1 MNHERIQVV
10 IADDEPI
17 TRMDIKEILISEGY
31 EVIAEAADGFDA
43 VELCKNHHPDLILM
57 DVKMPLLDGLSA
69 ARIIHEE
76 QLADTVMLVTAYSE
90 REFVDEAKTAG
101 VGGYLVKPIDE
112 KSLIPSIEL
121 AVTRGREMKRLR
133 KDMEKVSER
142 LENRTIIEK
151 AKGLVMVNNRM
162 TEQEAYEYIRKL
174 SLSKRLSMRRVSEI
188 ILLRGGGQAL

>member
-1 MNHERIQVV
+1 MNQERIRVV

-31 EVIAEAADGFDA
+31 DVIGEAADGFDA
-43 VELCKNHHPDLILM
+43 VELCKNRRPDLVLM

-76 QLADTVMLVTAYSE
+76 QLVDTVMLVTAYSE
-90 REFVDEAKTAG
+90 REFVDGAKTAG

-121 AVTRGREMKRLR
+121 AVTRGREMKKLR

-142 LENRTIIEK
+142 LVNRTIIEK
-151 AKGLVMVNNRM
+151 AKGLVMDSNRM
-162 TEQEAYEYIRKL
+162 NEQEAYDYIRKL
-174 SLSKRLSMRRVSEI
+174 SLSKKLSMRRVAEI
-188 ILLRGGGQAL
+188 ILLCGGRQTI